1 MINLCGPAIIYLIF
15 SITQIL
21 IDIFK
26 GLYNTAF
33 MKSIVMIMVT
43 LLLHILCEKGL
54 SVVSWFIVFIPFIMM
69 TVIVSMLLYVFGLDA
84 STGKLN
90 YKCDNSNTNST
101 NSTNNVTTDSL
112 GNIIIYDPEYNVNAN
127 PVYYQSPNIIIPVLA
142 YFSPTL
148 NPHDLLKGILDFK
161 KICLHGRLKS
171 FILECLS
178 CSTTIT
184 STPLNELIHSNV
196 LFRLPNLSVLC
207 L

>member
-69 TVIVSMLLYVFGLDA
+69 TVIVSMLLYIFGLDA

-90 YKCDNSNTNST
+90 YKCDNSNT

-127 PVYYQSPNIIIPVLA
+127 PVYYQSPNIIIPNPTNNDNVQQVQQVQGNIYYSPPPSNYSSSPA
-142 YFSPTL
+142 Y
-148 NPHDLLKGILDFK
+148 
-161 KICLHGRLKS
+161 KS
-171 FILECLS
+171 
-178 CSTTIT
+178 
-184 STPLNELIHSNV
+184 
-196 LFRLPNLSVLC
+196 
-207 L
+207 